1 VAVDSDPISAKE
13 AWRKEL
19 RSLKT
24 QIDPST
30 EMTVVAHLVTF
41 LDHMAGS
48 FLFYRAMSAEL
59 QLDSLADQ
67 LGWARFVTTRTPKTG
82 PLTVHAATGNM
93 ELHRFGFM
101 QPVEA
106 TETVS
111 LNSVSVAL
119 IPALAFDKHGNRL
132 GHGAGYYDE
141 LLSRLPNDCL
151 RIGVTPARFIFD
163 ELPTEPH
170 DVAMTHL
177 ASEAGVF
184 TVADADS

>member
-1 VAVDSDPISAKE
+1 
-13 AWRKEL
+13 
-19 RSLKT
+19 
-24 QIDPST
+24 
-30 EMTVVAHLVTF
+30 
-41 LDHMAGS
+41 
-48 FLFYRAMSAEL
+48 
-59 QLDSLADQ
+59 
-67 LGWARFVTTRTPKTG
+67 
-82 PLTVHAATGNM
+82 
-93 ELHRFGFM
+93 M